1 MNYLKAIQEKQIEI
15 DALINELDEVER
27 LKSEA
32 ETAYVNKTMIDGADT
47 TVELA
52 KSEALMSKA
61 IELCGAINAMRNEQE
76 ALIRESIDEGNR
88 APEPLTDKDIRDVE
102 SQLCIE
108 TARKFAAYFNLPG
121 AIETKSDIVAL
132 VCKICELKYGTDYL
146 SKSRHKAAIDGRAY
160 IAWILRTFFEFT
172 FSEIGAILN
181 KDHSTIIHIYQKF
194 DGFVGISRYPEYKL
208 AAALRKAL
216 VE

>member
-102 SQLCIE
+102 SQLCILAQCE
-108 TARKFAAYFNLPG
+108 RKNAVKRRVKDAIHDIIFAFNCAAYMSESADERNMWLRYM
-121 AIETKSDIVAL
+121 AAAKELDE
-132 VCKICELKYGTDYL
+132 ELK
-146 SKSRHKAAIDGRAY
+146 IV
-160 IAWILRTFFEFT
+160 
-172 FSEIGAILN
+172 
-181 KDHSTIIHIYQKF
+181 Q
-194 DGFVGISRYPEYKL
+194 
-208 AAALRKAL
+208 
-216 VE
+216 

>member
-61 IELCGAINAMRNEQE
+61 VELCGAINAKRNEQE
-76 ALIRESIDEGNR
+76 ALIRESIDEANR
-88 APEPLTDKDIRDVE
+88 APEPLTDKEIIDVE
-102 SQLCIE
+102 SQLRILSE
-108 TARKFAAYFNLPG
+108 SKRKNRVRVRINIAIHDIIFAFNCAAY
-121 AIETKSDIVAL
+121 TSDTDNERNMWLRYASAA
-132 VCKICELKYGTDYL
+132 KELDK
-146 SKSRHKAAIDGRAY
+146 
-160 IAWILRTFFEFT
+160 E
-172 FSEIGAILN
+172 LN
-181 KDHSTIIHIYQKF
+181 
-194 DGFVGISRYPEYKL
+194 
-208 AAALRKAL
+208 A
-216 VE
+216 